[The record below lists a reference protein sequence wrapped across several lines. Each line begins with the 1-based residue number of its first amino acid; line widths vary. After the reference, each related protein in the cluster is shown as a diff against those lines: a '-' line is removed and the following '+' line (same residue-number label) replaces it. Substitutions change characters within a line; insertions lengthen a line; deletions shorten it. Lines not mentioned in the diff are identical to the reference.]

1 MKTKYLLA
9 AVCLLA
15 AVLTGCKNDSEDDIP
30 GWDNPDQPSTPANP
44 STPTE
49 DNGKVVINEVCG
61 LQDPDDD
68 WIELYNT
75 SATEKDLSGAS
86 IEKTD
91 ETGKTKT
98 IFTFPD
104 NYKITGKG
112 FAVIA
117 TLSGELQAG
126 ISNKKEIVLELKDKD
141 GNSLDKFDRDANV
154 GQDRS
159 HNLGESYA
167 RVPNGTGTWT
177 ITTATR
183 GTENN

>member
-1 MKTKYLLA
+1 MKAKYLLA
-9 AVCLLA
+9 AACLLTA
-15 AVLTGCKNDSEDDIP
+15 MMTGCKNDSEDDIP
-30 GWDNPDQPSTPANP
+30 GWDTPNQPSTPTTP
-44 STPTE
+44 TTPTE
-49 DNGKVVINEVCG
+49 DKGKVVINEVCG
-61 LQDPDDD
+61 LQDPEDD

-75 SATEKDLSGAS
+75 STAEKDLSGAS

-104 NYKITGKG
+104 NYKISGKA

-126 ISNKKEIVLELKDKD
+126 ISNKKEVTLELKDKD

-167 RVPNGTGTWT
+167 RMPNGTGNWT
-177 ITTATR
+177 IATATR
-183 GTENN
+183 GTENK